1 MKMGIKEFRERIREV
16 AEGGEPVVV
25 TNHGKPVGSFAPL
38 SRKDPAAVRRAEAEI
53 AAWQDDMR
61 AKGIDLEKVLA
72 GLGLDPWGEPI
83 LVPDR

>member
-38 SRKDPAAVRRAEAEI
+38 SRKDPAAVRRAAAEI
-53 AAWQDDMR
+53 SAWQNDMK
-61 AKGIDLEKVLA
+61 AKGIDLEKILT
-72 GLGLDPWGEPI
+72 GLGLDSWGGPI
-83 LVPDR
+83 VESDR